1 MSEDQNI
8 ELLKIKISIWE
19 KVVDVQMHFN
29 DLCLR
34 IRNFAISILGVLLG
48 SAAIAY
54 RFAGHIIIFSHKI
67 PIATVFISISIVVWI
82 SFYLMDRFWYHEL
95 LKGLVHHAHSI
106 DRSLKKIA
114 PEIEL
119 AQSIR
124 DQSHKSLKMNAAK
137 KLNIFYI
144 SILIVQI
151 IALVVL
157 SSDMIKVT
165 S

>member
-1 MSEDQNI
+1 
-8 ELLKIKISIWE
+8 
-19 KVVDVQMHFN
+19 
-29 DLCLR
+29 
-34 IRNFAISILGVLLG
+34 
-48 SAAIAY
+48 
-54 RFAGHIIIFSHKI
+54 
-67 PIATVFISISIVVWI
+67 
-82 SFYLMDRFWYHEL
+82 MDRFWYHEL
-95 LKGLVHHAHSI
+95 LKGLVHHAHVI
-106 DRSLKKIA
+106 ERSLKEIA